1 MTFEAQLCPNLR
13 SARRD
18 NRVNQD
24 SDNAERFGQVVHNSF
39 QLFSVSFVSAFGQNP
54 RHRFIDVF
62 VGAANEGPYR
72 LQRIV

>member
-1 MTFEAQLCPNLR
+1 MTFKAKLCPNLR
-13 SARRD
+13 CACRD

-24 SDNAERFGQVVHNSF
+24 SDNAERFSQVVHNGF
-39 QLFSVSFVSAFGQNP
+39 QLFSVPFVSAFSQNP
-54 RHRFIDVF
+54 RHRFVNVF